1 MFALV
6 LTVCYLGGGCDDL
19 VVDAF
24 DTVQECRVNMQ
35 EQGLRQ
41 AGCYPIDEFIDGYW
55 IPAHTR
61 VDY

>member
-24 DTVQECRVNMQ
+24 NTVTECRVAMRQ
-35 EQGLRQ
+35 QGLNQ
-41 AGCYPIDEFIDGYW
+41 AGCYPIEEFIDGYW
-55 IPAHTR
+55 IPAHTHA
-61 VDY
+61 DF